1 MSQSNIEDQSEAEWP
16 SAPPPVSLSPTAID
30 SPTSLSMVSMTTGAE
45 LIELVRKN
53 TSLSYEMSR
62 IAVGV
67 VVGHLQATIPG
78 AASDLEQ
85 VLLSLVESKVSIQ
98 RLSPHI
104 SLYYSFFFTSFVV
117 HLVMFCPVIYYRFR
131 T

>member
-1 MSQSNIEDQSEAEWP
+1 MSQPASDVQSEAEWP
-16 SAPPPVSLSPTAID
+16 SAPPPVSLSPTSID
-30 SPTSLSMVSMTTGAE
+30 SPTYLSLVPMTTGAE

-53 TSLSYEMSR
+53 TGLSYELSR

-78 AASDLEQ
+78 AVAELEQ

-98 RLSPHI
+98 RL
-104 SLYYSFFFTSFVV
+104 
-117 HLVMFCPVIYYRFR
+117 RD
-131 T
+131 

>member
-1 MSQSNIEDQSEAEWP
+1 MSQPASDVQSEAEWP

-30 SPTSLSMVSMTTGAE
+30 SPTYLSLVPMTTGAE

-53 TSLSYEMSR
+53 TGLSYELSR

-78 AASDLEQ
+78 AVAELEQ

-98 RLSPHI
+98 RL
-104 SLYYSFFFTSFVV
+104 
-117 HLVMFCPVIYYRFR
+117 RD
-131 T
+131 

>member
-1 MSQSNIEDQSEAEWP
+1 MSQPASDVQSEAEWP
-16 SAPPPVSLSPTAID
+16 SAPPPVALNPTAID
-30 SPTSLSMVSMTTGAE
+30 SPTYLSLVPMTTGAE

-53 TSLSYEMSR
+53 TGLSYELSR

-78 AASDLEQ
+78 AVAELEQ

-98 RLSPHI
+98 RLSD
-104 SLYYSFFFTSFVV
+104 
-117 HLVMFCPVIYYRFR
+117 
-131 T
+131 